1 MKRKLAW
8 VCLLVSPLVVGG
20 AVFYIFWER
29 DAITKS
35 NFDKIKDGMTLRQ
48 VVSILGKENLCRDH
62 NCSKGDEP
70 DFVWSGSR
78 AFIAVYC
85 RAREEPAV
93 PDKHI
98 PRWPIDDDYL
108 TFWGDVM
115 LVRGASFHLRDP
127 NSLHERIRKWLN
139 L

>member
-8 VCLLVSPLVVGG
+8 VCLLVVPLMVGG
-20 AVFYIFWER
+20 TGFLLLNG
-29 DAITKS
+29 DAITKT
-35 NFDKIKDGMTLRQ
+35 NCDKIRKGMTLKQ
-48 VVSILGKENLCRDH
+48 VVAILGKEKLCRDH
-62 NCSKGDEP
+62 SSSRQDPP

-98 PRWPIDDDYL
+98 PRWPIDDNYL

-115 LVRGASFHLRDP
+115 LV
-127 NSLHERIRKWLN
+127 E
-139 L
+139 